1 MARQMNQQQRAFAEA
16 YAKSSN
22 ATSAAI
28 TAGYAEASAAQMG
41 YKLVRNKSVAAE
53 IVRLRSKI
61 EKKAELSAEKVAAE
75 LAKLVFSNVQD
86 LYADDGSLKPIHELP
101 ADVAAAISSIEMN
114 EKGGGVSKVKTHS
127 KLGAIELA
135 TKLLGMVR
143 EREQAQATV
152 QIIMAPYPEI
162 PVVTL
167 DGAKLSPVW
176 E

>member
-1 MARQMNQQQRAFAEA
+1 MARQLNEMQRAFALA
-16 YAKSSN
+16 YSKSGN
-22 ATSAAI
+22 ATTSAI
-28 TAGYAEASAAQMG
+28 SAGYSEATASVTGCQMA
-41 YKLVRNKSVAAE
+41 KKPLIAAE
-53 IVRLRSKI
+53 IVRLRAKI

-86 LYADDGSLKPIHELP
+86 LYANDGSLKPIHELP
-101 ADVAAAISSIEMN
+101 ADVAAAISSIEMS

-143 EREQAQATV
+143 EREQAQGSV